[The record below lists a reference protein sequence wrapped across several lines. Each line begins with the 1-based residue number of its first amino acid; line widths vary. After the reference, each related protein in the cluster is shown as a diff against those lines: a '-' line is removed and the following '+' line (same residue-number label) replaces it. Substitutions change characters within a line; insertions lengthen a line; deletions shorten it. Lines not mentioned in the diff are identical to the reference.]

1 MEQKV
6 IITNSEST
14 IQQELSNGWRVKS
27 VTAGH
32 VSSHSGGGNTYSSS
46 GKEHGKFLIV
56 LEK

>member
-14 IQQELSNGWRVKS
+14 INDEIAKGWKIKS

-32 VSSHSGGGNTYSSS
+32 VASHAGGNTYSS